1 MFQNSFTREFYPDVP
16 MRPSEVEWLG
26 DIPAHW
32 SISQVKRHYSIQLG
46 KMLQN
51 SASNQFDTEVF
62 YLKAQHVQ
70 WFWVDTSDPPTMWA
84 SPSDIV
90 QFGIC
95 SGDLLVCEGGEG
107 GRSGLVNSIAPGH
120 IIQNALHRVRPLVDS
135 KNEFLLYLM
144 SAIASTG
151 WFDAV
156 TNKATIAHFTA
167 EKFGTL
173 VIPIPT
179 IVEQVA
185 IVSYLDYAD
194 QILRGGVS
202 QKQELVELMEEYKRA
217 VIQQA
222 VTRGLDPDV
231 PLKPSGVEWLGDIP
245 EHWDVRRLRA
255 VTDMR
260 VSNVDKHAN
269 DDEISV
275 RLCNYV
281 DVYKNDLIDS
291 TIDFMPATATEDEI
305 SRFHLRIG
313 DVLITK
319 DSETWDDIGVPALV
333 VETSPDLVSG
343 YHLALL
349 RPDATQL
356 LGGYLF
362 RALQSRAVAYQFHV
376 EARGVTRY
384 GLSHSGILS
393 AAIPL
398 PPVEEQA
405 AIVAHLDKLTSDI
418 DAAIAHTRREIEL
431 LEEYRTRLIADVVT
445 GKLDVREAAADL
457 PDVNLDDLQPLA
469 EDDEADD

>member
-1 MFQNSFTREFYPDVP
+1 MFNLVSKRRSRQ
-16 MRPSEVEWLG
+16 SEHEWLE

-32 SISQVKRHYSIQLG
+32 NISQVKRHYSIQLG

-51 SASNQFDTEVF
+51 RASNQFDTEVF

-70 WFWVDTSDPPTMWA
+70 WFLVDTNDPPTMWA

-202 QKQELVELMEEYKRA
+202 QKLELVELMEEYKRA

-245 EHWDVRRLRA
+245 EHWELRRGKFLFLSLKELNSDNQSDNILSLTLRG
-255 VTDMR
+255 V
-260 VSNVDKHAN
+260 VNN
-269 DDEISV
+269 DPDSPEGLVPHDYATYQVFSKGDLV
-275 RLCNYV
+275 F
-281 DVYKNDLIDS
+281 KLIDLENLRTS
-291 TIDFMPATATEDEI
+291 RVGLVHEDGI
-305 SRFHLRIG
+305 MSSAYIRLIAKHGGLQRYFYYQYFDLYQRGIFNQIG
-313 DVLITK
+313 
-319 DSETWDDIGVPALV
+319 
-333 VETSPDLVSG
+333 
-343 YHLALL
+343 
-349 RPDATQL
+349 
-356 LGGYLF
+356 
-362 RALQSRAVAYQFHV
+362 
-376 EARGVTRY
+376 RGVRSTL
-384 GLSHSGILS
+384 GPSDLLE
-393 AAIPL
+393 IPLLL
-398 PPVEEQA
+398 PPVDEQK
-405 AIVAHLDKLTSDI
+405 AIVRAIEKLTSDI

-445 GKLDVREAAADL
+445 GKLDVREAVADL
-457 PDVNLDDLQPLA
+457 PEVNLDDIQPLA
-469 EDDEADD
+469 EGGEAGD